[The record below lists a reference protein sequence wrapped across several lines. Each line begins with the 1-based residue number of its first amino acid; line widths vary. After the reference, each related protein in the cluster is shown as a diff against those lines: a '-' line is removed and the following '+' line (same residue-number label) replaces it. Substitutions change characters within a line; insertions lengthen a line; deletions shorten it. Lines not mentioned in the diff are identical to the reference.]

1 MLVGKKDDVIIS
13 GQVFEYDLFQY
24 LLSRFKEAFSHSSL
38 SIEEA
43 FKELEDLN
51 LIINTSMDSAA
62 YEYFNCLGT
71 SEKKNINDILRQIIV
86 FKGSRYGVF
95 PDILTGEQ
103 RQVDRLYAKYFSYFD
118 AYIHSFI
125 KFDEN
130 GDFDKVA
137 TFRNLD
143 TLFLNL
149 PRRNAAYTK
158 AYNMQKD
165 SLDAFDYAM
174 SLKEITVKDAI
185 DINTIVN
192 DSDEDKVIGFKR
204 TNNEIIGAS
213 FETTD
218 KKNVPFELQRLFSEY
233 RDDFGLVIFDP
244 NEPAIS
250 DSERYRRA
258 LNIFRK
264 EAEFHIRFER
274 IHPFNDGNGRTG
286 RIILNHHLISQG
298 VAPVIL
304 SEAMSE
310 EYRKCI
316 NENDIE
322 GLAKLF
328 LYSSSLQIANW
339 VSEKKSRPVIRR
351 KDLAPKNA
359 ELAELVGYK
368 DVEENIDAKNKVFG
382 KGFLF

>member
-1 MLVGKKDDVIIS
+1 MLVEKEHDVIIS
-13 GQVFEYDLFQY
+13 GQVFDYDLFQY

-71 SEKKNINDILRQIIV
+71 SEKKDINDILHQIIV

-137 TFRNLD
+137 TFRNMD

-286 RIILNHHLISQG
+286 RIILNHHLIAQG

-304 SEAMSE
+304 SDAMSE

-316 NENDIE
+316 SENDIE

-328 LYSSSLQIANW
+328 LYSSSLTIANW

-351 KDLAPKNA
+351 KDLFPKNA
-359 ELAELVGYK
+359 ELAELVGYD
-368 DVEENIDAKNKVFG
+368 DVEENVDAKNKVFG